1 VHYEIRTQKPEPREP
16 RRAFVLV
23 EGEMQVTEVS
33 PEQRRQ
39 FDRLARQFERE
50 IYNYALRLTRNRDD
64 AVDLAQDGLVNAY
77 RAFARFRP
85 GSNFKAWIY
94 RILTN
99 AYIDKYRKR
108 TSAPKTVLLGDASVE
123 YELGNTSSEAPR
135 EFQPESAL
143 LAKIPDQ
150 EIRDALDSLP
160 EEYRSVV
167 ILCDVEDMSYEDA
180 ARTLQIPT
188 GTVRSRLHRGR
199 RAMRRALLEYGR
211 DRGLLGDGEE

>member
-1 VHYEIRTQKPEPREP
+1 LLP
-16 RRAFVLV
+16 V
-23 EGEMQVTEVS
+23 EGEVVVADIS
-33 PEQRRQ
+33 PEQRLE

-99 AYIDKYRKR
+99 AYIDRYRRK
-108 TSAPKTVLLGDASVE
+108 TSTPKTVLLGDASVE
-123 YELGNTSSEAPR
+123 YELGDTSSDAPR

-143 LAKIPDQ
+143 FARIPDQ
-150 EIRDALDSLP
+150 EIRDALDALP

-180 ARTLQIPT
+180 AETLAIPT

-199 RAMRRALLEYGR
+199 KAMRKALLAYGR
-211 DRGLLGDGEE
+211 DRGLLGQGEE